1 MNKTYLL
8 ILTKDYNPDYKQLAT
23 TKKSKQ
29 YEVDTARE
37 KGGKKKIEEK
47 YEANKRMKRCLLLLT
62 IREM

>member
-37 KGGKKKIEEK
+37 KGGKKTEEK
-47 YEANKRMKRCLLLLT
+47 HEANKHMKRCLLLLT

>member
-37 KGGKKKIEEK
+37 KGGKKK
-47 YEANKRMKRCLLLLT
+47 
-62 IREM
+62 

>member
-37 KGGKKKIEEK
+37 KGGKKNRRK
-47 YEANKRMKRCLLLLT
+47 T
-62 IREM
+62 